1 MTLSFPTRRS
11 GDLADLTREQVED
24 MVRYLAIANYED
36 RFVIP
41 TTHREYAENA
51 FDLKGGC
58 GFSFGNGCS
67 GGSSAGTVF
76 GHNHASATPA
86 ATARTGTGLFNKK
99 PRVPPMN
106 TLEAGP
112 AVGANK
118 H

>member
-41 TTHREYAENA
+41 TAHREYAENA
-51 FDLKGGC
+51 FDLKGEC

-76 GHNHASATPA
+76 GHKPAPATPA
-86 ATARTGTGLFNKK
+86 SSEEHTSELQSLMRTSYAVLCLHKK
-99 PRVPPMN
+99 N
-106 TLEAGP
+106 T
-112 AVGANK
+112 
-118 H
+118 